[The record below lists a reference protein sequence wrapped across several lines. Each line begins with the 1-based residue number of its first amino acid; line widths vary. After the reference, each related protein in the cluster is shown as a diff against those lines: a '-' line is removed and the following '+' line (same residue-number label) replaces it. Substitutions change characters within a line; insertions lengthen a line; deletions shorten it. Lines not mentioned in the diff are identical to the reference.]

1 MPNLSYCRFRNTL
14 NDLRDCLDVIDYES
28 IEDLSDEELM
38 ALKQMVDVCEQIICH
53 KESIKNVELK

>member
-14 NDLRDCLDVIDYES
+14 NDLKDCLDVIDYES

-38 ALKQMVDVCEQIICH
+38 ALKQMVDVCEQII
-53 KESIKNVELK
+53 VYL